1 MNPSS
6 RPIAADAHAVAPA
19 AAAAW
24 SAPVRAAVAGALLV
38 LMLGT
43 RFHHLGSLLHLPDAS
58 MAVFFLGGLWLR
70 RHAGFVAYL
79 GMAVAVD
86 YLAITSRGLG
96 FFQHYCVTPSYAFLL
111 LAYAA
116 LWYGGRWIAP
126 RLAPQWRAL
135 ATVFAVA
142 ALAAA
147 VSFLISNG
155 AFYWFGGR
163 YADPN
168 FAEYTSRL
176 WRWGPLFVRTTLG
189 YIAVALG
196 FYAVIAHHLGQLA
209 IAQRRG

>member
-1 MNPSS
+1 MNPPTRPHAANAAALPNADAAVWS
-6 RPIAADAHAVAPA
+6 RPA
-19 AAAAW
+19 
-24 SAPVRAAVAGALLV
+24 RAAVAGALLA

-43 RFHHLGSLLHLPDAS
+43 RFHHLGSALHLPDAS
-58 MAVFFLGGLWLR
+58 MAVFFLGGLFLR
-70 RHAGFVAYL
+70 RHLGFLAYL

-86 YLAITSRGLG
+86 YLAITGRGLG

-116 LWYGGRWIAP
+116 LWYGGRWVAP
-126 RLAPQWRAL
+126 RLAPEWRAL
-135 ATVFAVA
+135 AATLAVA
-142 ALAAA
+142 ALAAS

-168 FAEYTSRL
+168 LAEYLSRL

-189 YIAVALG
+189 YVVVALG
-196 FYAVIAHHLGQLA
+196 FYAVVAHHLRQLA
-209 IAQRRG
+209 VARRHD